1 MNKVKHI
8 AIVMDGNGRWAQA
21 KGLNRTKGH
30 SQGANVVRDITTY
43 ASNIGL
49 EYLTLYAFSTEN
61 WKRPKLEVDFLMKL
75 LEKWLK
81 QELPLY
87 IENNVRF
94 ETIGDLSKLPKSTQ
108 KMIKKT
114 KEKTAHHTGLT
125 QILAI
130 NYGAKDEIIRAIRSI
145 DSAEDIENITEKKF
159 DKLLDTK
166 NIPAVDIFI
175 RTGGDRRISNFL
187 LWQIAYAEIFF
198 LDKMW
203 PDFTKNDLEDI
214 LKEFEMIER
223 RFGGLK

>member
-130 NYGAKDEIIRAIRSI
+130 NYGAKDEIIRAIKSI
-145 DSAEDIENITEKKF
+145 DSPEDIKNITEKKF